1 MNPSRG
7 AIGRHPATDDR
18 CVAGCRRTARG
29 FAFPPINPEVVADWL
44 LNPQEREKNTFNQ
57 PADQA
62 VVKSAEIMIARGP
75 AGI

>member
-1 MNPSRG
+1 VPSNGPR
-7 AIGRHPATDDR
+7 IR
-18 CVAGCRRTARG
+18 
-29 FAFPPINPEVVADWL
+29 FPPISPEVVADWL

-62 VVKSAEIMIARGP
+62 VVKSAEIVIARGS